1 MSQIIFDLTRKDY
14 SYKGV
19 LFAELD
25 NKAVQ
30 LEMGDPTP
38 MPKGYIAGVMAIIF
52 TNENREWHLT
62 ARIKFPSGNKQVI
75 RLQGGK
81 DSNETKMLHELYKM
95 PLIHKKW
102 TKNPDGTP
110 EGILKII
117 EDLDMIESLMV
128 IKDAKPK
135 I

>member
-1 MSQIIFDLTRKDY
+1 MSQVIFELTRTDY

-25 NKAVQ
+25 NVALQK
-30 LEMGDPTP
+30 EMGDPTP
-38 MPKGYIAGVMAIIF
+38 MPKDYLIGVMAVIF
-52 TNENREWHLT
+52 TDEKGEWHLT

-81 DSNETKMLHELYKM
+81 DSNETKMLQELYKM
-95 PLIHKKW
+95 PLIHKRW
-102 TKNPDGTP
+102 TKNPDGSP
-110 EGILKII
+110 EGILKTI
-117 EDLDMIESLMV
+117 EDLDMIESRMV
-128 IKDAKPK
+128 IKDAKPE